1 VTGPAG
7 DDRPS
12 LAGLGD
18 ALSQVVARARAE
30 TEAGFAAVEWREDEI
45 ALAVARHPAAGDD
58 LFHANRIV
66 VPSIATA
73 AWDAEFIF
81 RGHVRELLE
90 RVASGQDTRP
100 AAAAECSIAMAR
112 VAMAIPLH
120 GAAAGFYLRMWQQAF
135 PGHPDGDQSLTAHYE
150 RAHGQG
156 IDRHERYVCRRL
168 AVPRRR
174 LEAARIECDGEH
186 WGRAVTCKYQPTAED
201 GD

>member
-1 VTGPAG
+1 MTGPAG

-18 ALSQVVARARAE
+18 ALSQVVARTRAE

-66 VPSIATA
+66 VPSIVTA

-90 RVASGQDTRP
+90 RIAAGQDTRP
-100 AAAAECSIAMAR
+100 ATAAECCIAMAE

-120 GAAAGFYLRMWQQAF
+120 GAAAGFYLRMWQRAF
-135 PGHPDGDQSLTAHYE
+135 PGHPDGDPSLAAAYE
-150 RAHGQG
+150 RAHGPG
-156 IDRHERYVCRRL
+156 IDRHERYVRRTL
-168 AVPRRR
+168 AVPGRR
-174 LEAARIECDGEH
+174 LDPARIECDGEH
-186 WGRAVTCKYQPTAED
+186 WGEAVTCKYQTAGPEED
-201 GD
+201 